1 MRLYLYS
8 KTDSNGSPLG
18 DHDQTLVMARS
29 SRKIHRGYDT
39 QGRGLLIMDN
49 LDRFYIAFEDG
60 LFALVIDSLT
70 DKIMG
75 KYPVSHIHLAMVQV
89 VDLNNNKGA

>member
-1 MRLYLYS
+1 
-8 KTDSNGSPLG
+8 
-18 DHDQTLVMARS
+18 
-29 SRKIHRGYDT
+29 
-39 QGRGLLIMDN
+39 MDN

-60 LFALVIDSLT
+60 LYALVIDSMT
-70 DKIMG
+70 DKVMG

>member
-1 MRLYLYS
+1 LYS
-8 KTDSNGSPLG
+8 KTDFKGSPLD
-18 DHDQTLVMARS
+18 DHDQAFVMARTS
-29 SRKIHRGYDT
+29 CKIHRGNNT

-70 DKIMG
+70 DKVMG

>member
-1 MRLYLYS
+1 MRRYLHS

-18 DHDQTLVMARS
+18 DHDQALIMACS
-29 SRKIHRGYDT
+29 GCKIHRGYDT
-39 QGRGLLIMDN
+39 QGRGLLIMDK

-60 LFALVIDSLT
+60 LYALVIDSLT
-70 DKIMG
+70 DKVMG